1 MNNNPFPIMEGAQY
15 MSLTTYRQNGT
26 PVATPVWFAQDGDR
40 IFAFSL
46 ASSGKVKRLRHTSK
60 VEIAPCDG
68 RGRLLGD
75 KMTAQA
81 QLHPDDSPV
90 AKHANQLLNKKYGL
104 LKRIL
109 DLWYRLQSSRRYFI
123 EIQV

>member
-1 MNNNPFPIMEGAQY
+1 MSNNPFPMMEGAQY

-26 PVATPVWFAQDGDR
+26 PVATPVWFAQDGER

-46 ASSGKVKRLRHTSK
+46 ANSGKVKRLRHTSK

-68 RGRLLGD
+68 RGKLLGD
-75 KMTAQA
+75 KITTQA
-81 QLHPDDSPV
+81 RLHPADSPV

-109 DLWYRLQSSRRYFI
+109 DLFYRLRSTSRYFI
-123 EIQV
+123 EIQA